1 MKALNGFN
9 DYCTFARSLRTSA
22 NMRYLRKI
30 KLIAKGWE
38 NKKLGE
44 KAFSC
49 FPFDMRSV
57 YTMSISNFHYI
68 WYVSMFSYH
77 LDLRFINGRPPDT
90 SYTSGQELYNQI
102 HSLELANVKFSRWS
116 WQRALAPKAQ
126 EDKPPAP
133 CSGNPLTLLL
143 VILAGEELRNTQKPK
158 SQFSVW
164 YKLCSAPL
172 IHLKMPEIWR
182 GLEVS

>member
-1 MKALNGFN
+1 MKAFNGFN
-9 DYCTFARSLRTSA
+9 DYCTFAGSLRTSA
-22 NMRYLRKI
+22 NLRKI
-30 KLIAKGWE
+30 ELIAKGWE
-38 NKKLGE
+38 DKYGKLGK

-57 YTMSISNFHYI
+57 YTMSISNFRCI
-68 WYVSMFSYH
+68 WYVSTFRCH
-77 LDLRFINGRPPDT
+77 LDLQFIHGRPPDT

-102 HSLELANVKFSRWS
+102 HSLELVNVKFSSWA
-116 WQRALAPKAQ
+116 WQRTLAPEAQ
-126 EDKPPAP
+126 EDEPPALHL
-133 CSGNPLTLLL
+133 GNPVTWLL

-164 YKLCSAPL
+164 YWLYSAPL